1 MSLVGQISSVVTAI
15 GAKLKALDRTSITA
29 LTNSSGTVN
38 VDCSKGDYFTLLG
51 MTANVTSLTFSNLPA
66 TGKACTLDIT
76 VSQDATGSRTFAL
89 PASFHAIG
97 ASDTAIQSAASA
109 KTKIIA
115 TTLDAGTT
123 WAYSMAKV
131 N

>member
-1 MSLVGQISSVVTAI
+1 MSLVSNISAVITQI
-15 GAKLKALDRTSITA
+15 GAKLKALDRSPITA

-38 VDCSKGDYFTLLG
+38 GDLSKGDYFTLTLA
-51 MTANVTSLTFSNLPA
+51 ANVTSLTFSNLPPA
-66 TGKACTLDIT
+66 GVARTIDIT
-76 VSQDATGSRTFAL
+76 ITQDATGGRTFAL
-89 PASFHAIG
+89 PSSFHAIG
-97 ASDTAIQSAASA
+97 ASDTAVQAAANA